1 MEVSGHRRGSET
13 CPRALSF
20 GTRPVSSAGRRPGL
34 VLETR
39 TCSVACLGG
48 RKDLLLLEQ
57 HAIVVLGLF
66 QQYVY
71 VIARFLERS
80 VAARCL
86 ILYSR
91 VFGR

>member
-1 MEVSGHRRGSET
+1 MEVGGHRRGSKT
-13 CPRALSF
+13 CPRVSSF
-20 GTRPVSSAGRRPGL
+20 GTRPIFSAARRPGL

-39 TCSVACLGG
+39 TCSEACLGG

>member
-1 MEVSGHRRGSET
+1 MEVSGHRPGGET
-13 CPRALSF
+13 RPRALSF

-48 RKDLLLLEQ
+48 RKDLLLPEQ
-57 HAIVVLGLF
+57 HAKVVLGLF

-80 VAARCL
+80 TAARCQ

-91 VFGR
+91 VFCR